1 MKKSSL
7 FNFVVCCAIMF
18 GAPAVASEEMSLKD
32 RYRQALQL
40 LENDATAASLELVR
54 LCSESYARA
63 CARAGYHALKGIGVE
78 QNSAKAI
85 AFYQKAIRDGHS
97 ASLTSL
103 GKVHLQRGEY
113 EEAIQAF
120 SKGSDAEDTRAS
132 ATLAWA
138 HATNRLGPLSKP
150 ELGFATLLDTAQKGQ
165 RDAEL
170 LLLDAL
176 SKTPGKKPNVDDIL
190 NALHKRWGDGDAKA
204 AGALLRYYRL
214 VGHERG
220 AREVRSK
227 FFATQGLR
235 DKIRVEERLY
245 LASERQPKNF
255 WVTSE
260 RLVRSAPNS
269 FLLERSG
276 FPRRSTRMPMSGLC
290 KRNSGL
296 WGARLLSGHSL

>member
-1 MKKSSL
+1 MKMSSL
-7 FNFVVCCAIMF
+7 FNSVVCCAIMF

-85 AFYQKAIRDGHS
+85 AFYQKAILDGHS

-103 GKVHLQRGEY
+103 GKVHLQRGAY
-113 EEAIQAF
+113 EEAIQTF
-120 SKGSDAEDTRAS
+120 SKGSDADDPRAS

-138 HATNRLGPLSKP
+138 HATNRLGDSSKP
-150 ELGFATLLDTAQKGQ
+150 ELGFATLLDTTQKGQ

-176 SKTPGKKPNVDDIL
+176 SKTPGKN
-190 NALHKRWGDGDAKA
+190 
-204 AGALLRYYRL
+204 
-214 VGHERG
+214 
-220 AREVRSK
+220 
-227 FFATQGLR
+227 Q
-235 DKIRVEERLY
+235 
-245 LASERQPKNF
+245 
-255 WVTSE
+255 TSI
-260 RLVRSAPNS
+260 
-269 FLLERSG
+269 
-276 FPRRSTRMPMSGLC
+276 TY
-290 KRNSGL
+290 
-296 WGARLLSGHSL
+296 